1 MLSIQVDHQ
10 EGREPMTLA
19 VTKTQQIIADALN
32 GRNIAAVDDAF
43 EPDCSIHVNGG
54 PKRDLTLP
62 EFKDM
67 LAGMLTA
74 FPDLH
79 LTVDDQFTVDDRVAT
94 RWTIKGPHDGPL
106 GPLGPSGKRVTIE
119 GIIMDRYVDSKI
131 TERWELWDQA
141 WLLQQLDVL

>member
-1 MLSIQVDHQ
+1 M
-10 EGREPMTLA
+10 MLA

-43 EPDCSIHVNGG
+43 EPDCYIHMNGG
-54 PKRDLTLP
+54 PKRDLTLS

-94 RWTIKGPHDGPL
+94 RWTIKGTHDGPL
-106 GPLGPSGKRVTIE
+106 GPLGPSGKQVTIE
-119 GIIMDRYVDSKI
+119 GMIMDRYVDSKI

-141 WLLQQLDVL
+141 WLLQQLDAL

>member
-1 MLSIQVDHQ
+1 
-10 EGREPMTLA
+10 MTLA

-94 RWTIKGPHDGPL
+94 RWTIKGTHDGPL